1 MFGDNEVLLDLSA
14 VWAVLKELCWEWE
27 LLGPFKLRRPS
38 EGGRE
43 GHLEATWRPLGAHL
57 EAKWSPSPL
66 EVHLKGENAPRAGE
80 ELILEGLRRHLKGEN
95 APRAGEELILEGV
108 QVHLKYT

>member
-1 MFGDNEVLLDLSA
+1 MKSS
-14 VWAVLKELCWEWE
+14 LK
-27 LLGPFKLRRPS
+27 G
-38 EGGRE
+38 EGLQKE
-43 GHLEATWRPLGAHL
+43 GVQVQKEATWRPLGAHL
-57 EAKWSPSPL
+57 EAKWSPSAL

>member
-1 MFGDNEVLLDLSA
+1 MKA
-14 VWAVLKELCWEWE
+14 
-27 LLGPFKLRRPS
+27 
-38 EGGRE
+38 
-43 GHLEATWRPLGAHL
+43 
-57 EAKWSPSPL
+57 
-66 EVHLKGENAPRAGE
+66 ENGPRAGV